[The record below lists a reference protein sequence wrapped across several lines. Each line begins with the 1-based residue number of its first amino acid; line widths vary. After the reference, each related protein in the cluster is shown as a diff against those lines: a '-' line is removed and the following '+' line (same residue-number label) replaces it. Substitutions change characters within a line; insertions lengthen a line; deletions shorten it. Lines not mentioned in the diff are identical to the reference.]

1 MRGDLGEETVLADE
15 LQVLELQRADAFF
28 ECAKARVV
36 LFDQVQKI
44 EDFGHQLPFGVAE
57 GCAIDPKNGELLK
70 AMQQA
75 MMAIYQD
82 GTYRQILTKW
92 NLLDGEIPASQIVVT
107 PSPST
112 S

>member
-1 MRGDLGEETVLADE
+1 MLILKQRGVDAALDDSPVAAYFVKQTPD
-15 LQVLELQRADAFF
+15 QLEQA
-28 ECAKARVV
+28 
-36 LFDQVQKI
+36 
-44 EDFGHQLPFGVAE
+44 GSPFKMNAE